1 MARQTT
7 SRLATRRRLTLGAA
21 RHACYSKGNV
31 VSEPD
36 PEAPEPAEAPGAS
49 DAKSELER
57 AASARKSELA
67 ERPDEPPVV
76 ARMIVEIRSDG
87 TRTIA
92 RGAIEEATTGE
103 RVAIEAHGST
113 PMALA
118 ASLAKS
124 MLSAPMLAKQ
134 AVRALLTSRKGGKG
148 SDEDKER

>member
-1 MARQTT
+1 MR
-7 SRLATRRRLTLGAA
+7 GAA
-21 RHACYSKGNV
+21 SGHARRCLERAEAAWYPV
-31 VSEPD
+31 TDVSEPESPPPPD
-36 PEAPEPAEAPGAS
+36 SESSAEIVT
-49 DAKSELER
+49 DAAADSKSEGE
-57 AASARKSELA
+57 ASKAPLA

-92 RGAIEEATTGE
+92 RGALEEATTGE

-134 AVRALLTSRKGGKG
+134 AVRAFLTSRKGGK
-148 SDEDKER
+148 DED

>member
-1 MARQTT
+1 MT
-7 SRLATRRRLTLGAA
+7 
-21 RHACYSKGNV
+21 V
-31 VSEPD
+31 VSEPESQPPSD
-36 PEAPEPAEAPGAS
+36 PESSGEMVTEAATGSKDGNEAPKAP
-49 DAKSELER
+49 
-57 AASARKSELA
+57 LA
-67 ERPDEPPVV
+67 ERPDEPPVI

-92 RGAIEEATTGE
+92 RGALEEATTGE

-134 AVRALLTSRKGGKG
+134 AVRAFLTSRKGGK
-148 SDEDKER
+148 DEE

>member
-1 MARQTT
+1 ML
-7 SRLATRRRLTLGAA
+7 SRG
-21 RHACYSKGNV
+21 V

-36 PEAPEPAEAPGAS
+36 PKDDAPTPSSEPDPAPAPVEAVP
-49 DAKSELER
+49 
-57 AASARKSELA
+57 ASASSAPLA
-67 ERPDEPPVV
+67 ERPGEPPVI

-103 RVAIEAHGST
+103 RVAVEAHGST

-134 AVRALLTSRKGGKG
+134 AVRALLAGRKSGKSES
-148 SDEDKER
+148 SDPDD

>member
-1 MARQTT
+1 VL
-7 SRLATRRRLTLGAA
+7 SGD
-21 RHACYSKGNV
+21 V
-31 VSEPD
+31 VSEPESKPPVDAESSGEIVSD
-36 PEAPEPAEAPGAS
+36 PEKDSKESEPKTKAP
-49 DAKSELER
+49 
-57 AASARKSELA
+57 LA

-92 RGAIEEATTGE
+92 RGALEEATSGE

-118 ASLAKS
+118 ASLAKQ

-134 AVRALLTSRKGGKG
+134 AVRALLTSRKSGKG
-148 SDEDKER
+148 DE